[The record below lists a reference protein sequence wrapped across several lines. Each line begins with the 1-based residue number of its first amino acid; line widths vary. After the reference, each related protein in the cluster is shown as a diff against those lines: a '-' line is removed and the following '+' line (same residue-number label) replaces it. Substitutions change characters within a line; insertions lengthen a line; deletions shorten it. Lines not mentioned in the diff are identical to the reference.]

1 MKEPEIEVLGKYKLG
16 LQKYKDIWIEHCTV
30 AYIANQIH
38 HTQILSH
45 GQELVVLKLLRT
57 GYNN

>member
-16 LQKYKDIWIEHCTV
+16 LQKHKDISIEHCC
-30 AYIANQIH
+30 IGNQIH

-45 GQELVVLKLLRT
+45 GQELVVLRVCP
-57 GYNN
+57 

>member
-16 LQKYKDIWIEHCTV
+16 LQKHKDISIEHCC
-30 AYIANQIH
+30 IGNQIH